1 MYVLIIIMMTEGFT
15 KVQSFDGLFMDAISC
30 KEVAVQTEDRLMN
43 SRPTFESS
51 AKAYCFEVPESA

>member
-1 MYVLIIIMMTEGFT
+1 MTEGFT